1 MRLLAGLVSVAGDDT
16 TSGVPGL
23 ICSLATSCYSARIQ
37 ASRCAISCPASMCL
51 ALAISLAE
59 AGCSARNDAWP
70 AWPAPRGVRPDSSA
84 RRSARSPGLA
94 AVASAASL
102 SLSRWAVVT
111 AACCRSRA
119 HAACSWRP
127 PARRACSCSVRSC
140 SIPGVIVRV
149 RRFLAM
155 G

>member
-37 ASRCAISCPASMCL
+37 TSRCASSCPASLNHASASMCL

-70 AWPAPRGVRPDSSA
+70 AWAA
-84 RRSARSPGLA
+84 LA
-94 AVASAASL
+94 AIASSSRACRWTFAVRSVASAP
-102 SLSRWAVVT
+102 R
-111 AACCRSRA
+111 
-119 HAACSWRP
+119 CSPR
-127 PARRACSCSVRSC
+127 
-140 SIPGVIVRV
+140 
-149 RRFLAM
+149 
-155 G
+155 